1 MNQPLIRYIGLI
13 SISTGVMI
21 GPLDTSVNIAFP
33 HIVSDFDQPMKM
45 TQWVVICYVLTY
57 ASLMLVFGKLGD
69 LYGQR
74 RIFCLG
80 LMASIFALTLISL
93 ADSFNALLF
102 FRFLQGVGIGLV
114 TSVAPAMMISLYP
127 EEKRSHA
134 VGLFTLFFALGGLLG
149 PIIGG
154 VLIDLFDWRA
164 VFWFRIPIA
173 FLSLI
178 LIVATPE
185 KPLESKRAN
194 FDWIGAISLVFF
206 LVACLLTINQLH
218 NIGGKEAL
226 LVLLY
231 ASIAITF
238 IYIFVR
244 QERRFEDPILNLTM
258 FRNINFVVINIAS
271 CLLYSATFSVILII
285 PFFLYKSANISTNE
299 AGFILSIG
307 FIGTSIAGLISGKL
321 IGKFKSNH
329 MSFSGILIT
338 GIGLCL
344 IGYADP
350 SVNLYW
356 MIPAI
361 FLQGIGTGLFQSSY
375 LFTVTGLLP
384 VSQRGVSGSI
394 VMLTR
399 TIGVVSGVSLL
410 TLGFA
415 WLNKINHET
424 GLNSEEIFN
433 KSFQQIFIL
442 AGGVLLLFLLAT
454 MTRPTI
460 WFGKRFK

>member
-1 MNQPLIRYIGLI
+1 MNQPLTRYIGLI
-13 SISTGVMI
+13 SIGTGVMI

-33 HIVSDFDQPMKM
+33 HIVTGFDQPMEM
-45 TQWVVICYVLTY
+45 IQWVVICYVLTY

-80 LMASIFALTLISL
+80 LLGSIFALALISI
-93 ADSFNALLF
+93 ADSFGSLLF

-127 EEKRSHA
+127 EEKRAYA
-134 VGLFTLFFALGGLLG
+134 VGVFTLFFALGGLLG

-154 VLIDLFDWRA
+154 ILIDFFDWRA

-173 FLSLI
+173 FLSLL
-178 LIVATPE
+178 LIVATPKE
-185 KPLESKRAN
+185 TREPKQTN
-194 FDWIGAISLVFF
+194 FDWIGAFSLIFF

-218 NIGGKEAL
+218 NIGGAGAWF
-226 LVLLY
+226 VLLY
-231 ASIAITF
+231 ASIAIVF
-238 IYIFVR
+238 ICIFVR
-244 QERRFEDPILNLTM
+244 QERRIEDPILDLKI
-258 FRNINFVVINIAS
+258 FKNINFIVINIAS

-285 PFFLYKSANISTNE
+285 PFFLYKSANISTHE

-321 IGKFKSNH
+321 IGRFRPNH
-329 MSFSGILIT
+329 MSFSGMLIT
-338 GIGLCL
+338 AIGLCL
-344 IGYADP
+344 IGYDDP
-350 SVNLYW
+350 SISLHW
-356 MIPAI
+356 MIAAI

-375 LFTVTGLLP
+375 LFIITGLLP
-384 VSQRGVSGSI
+384 VNQRGVSGSI

-415 WLNKINHET
+415 WLNSINSET
-424 GLNSEEIFN
+424 GLHSDEIFN
-433 KSFQQIFIL
+433 KSFQHIFIL

-454 MTRPTI
+454 ITRPTV
-460 WFGKRFK
+460 WFGKNLK